1 MLAYFIYS
9 DDDDDFDEEE
19 TEEKVPV
26 KKVSTWDTMRFI
38 MGS

>member
-1 MLAYFIYS
+1 VLAYFIYS

-26 KKVSTWDTMRFI
+26 KKVST
-38 MGS
+38 